1 MDISSFGMNGV
12 PAVGT
17 EKISWVTVALIL
29 SILGAFLVYFLFVK
43 PDKKY
48 DNKYLNWLK
57 SFLNFDNLLLEVMFK
72 ILYIFTALYIT
83 LVSFDLISISFYY
96 FLYYLIGGNIVARIV
111 YEIGMT
117 FIGIWKNTSEIKKK
131 MK

>member
-96 FLYYLIGGNIVARIV
+96 FLYYLIGGNIVARVV